1 MQQKKKQGYRIFIV
15 EDEPLVL
22 ESYKSI
28 VISNGNTIAGTATNG
43 RDALLRIPISDVEI
57 VLMDVNIPGLTGLE
71 VIRQLSAINK
81 IPCIFITGYYSQELV
96 DAANSVGA
104 FGYIVKPVDDKQL
117 IAAIKIAMQQFDELQ
132 KTRDELDNMKIALQ
146 DRISIEKAKGI
157 LMKRRHV
164 QEDEAMRLLQQK
176 SRSQNK
182 KLVVIAKEIIRADSL
197 L

>member
-176 SRSQNK
+176 SRSQIK
-182 KLVVIAKEIIRADSL
+182 SL
-197 L
+197 